1 MTSWLGSMVVEEQS
15 RGDGGAVAQR
25 RSDDAVCGDEDARI
39 AEMCKAWV
47 IQREMCIAR
56 VIQREMCRA
65 RAKVVSGKKG
75 GHGKM
80 SERHASAHAGDW
92 RRQENGP
99 C

>member
-1 MTSWLGSMVVEEQS
+1 V
-15 RGDGGAVAQR
+15 QR

-65 RAKVVSGKKG
+65 RARWRSQALCMCGVQEAVCANTKG
-75 GHGKM
+75 HWWQRQNGH
-80 SERHASAHAGDW
+80 
-92 RRQENGP
+92 
-99 C
+99 